1 MARSLRSAYVDP
13 RENAIFYIRCR
24 TKKSLIL
31 PPAQPGSDPDTH
43 RVRYIEDLIRQYAGL
58 FGISVHAHAVMR
70 REFRIVL
77 QSRPEVVLM
86 LSDYEIARR
95 WLSICPTLSRARTPS
110 PEPAEEEID
119 LLCGQPLRIA
129 DLRDRL
135 SSISWWMRLLQQRV
149 AQLCNREDK
158 TEGRVWNGRFRAVL
172 LLDGTAHLAALVNV
186 DLAAVRVSTGK
197 PVSVSEFTSA
207 VYRRQE
213 QLAATDRGT
222 GEKTMENS
230 IAADGTAAFSSELTS
245 DVTAQ
250 VRDGQ
255 HLAPIVSGDAYTA
268 FADRLAVNGHQH
280 RSSEDRV
287 VNSDGDDYRKL
298 LQLTHEGFPGAG
310 PSKLPERCSLLSSL
324 KIHPNIWIAL
334 VGYFDDLFSHVAGK
348 LESMNAH
355 VPKTGDRRAYVRPA
369 ARAVLGN
376 CNGGE
381 TAQRVPQNP

>member
-1 MARSLRSAYVDP
+1 MARSVRSAYVDP
-13 RENAIFYIRCR
+13 GENAIFYIRCR

-31 PPAQPGSDPDTH
+31 PPAQRGSDADTH
-43 RVRYIEDLIRQYAGL
+43 RVRYIEDLIRHYAGL

-77 QSRPEVVLM
+77 QSRPDVVLM
-86 LSDYEIARR
+86 LSDTEIARR
-95 WLSICPTLSRARTPS
+95 WLCICPTLCRGRAPS
-110 PEPAEEEID
+110 LEPTEEEIA

-129 DLRDRL
+129 ELRDRL

-213 QLAATDRGT
+213 QLAATDRCADEQT
-222 GEKTMENS
+222 AENS
-230 IAADGTAAFSSELTS
+230 GSDGTAAAPSESTS
-245 DVTAQ
+245 EVDAQ
-250 VRDGQ
+250 VWDGR
-255 HLAPIVSGDAYTA
+255 HLAPIGSTDASAA
-268 FADRLAVNGHQH
+268 FADRVAADGHQH
-280 RSSEDRV
+280 RCSDDCAVSSEV
-287 VNSDGDDYRKL
+287 EDYRGL
-298 LQLTHEGFPGAG
+298 LQLTRDGFQGVG
-310 PSKLPERCSLLSSL
+310 PSKLQEQCSLLTNL
-324 KIHPNIWIAL
+324 TIDPEIWIAL

-348 LESMNAH
+348 LESMDAY
-355 VPKTGDRRAYVRPA
+355 VPKSGERRAYVRAA
-369 ARAVLGN
+369 ARAVLGT
-376 CNGGE
+376 CRGGE